1 MQKVRA
7 IYLFI
12 PLIILLLFIAVGC
25 VATEEISPMT
35 PVPDVDTPPRSDYG
49 AGVGC
54 IWTGQCYRY
63 PGKKK
68 KEMQKDLSQCQAEAT
83 EAAKSKETKGTMSTY
98 DIVSLTNQCMLIKG
112 YIWR

>member
-12 PLIILLLFIAVGC
+12 PLFILFLYSAVGC
-25 VATEEISPMT
+25 VATEEISPVN
-35 PVPDVDTPPRSDYG
+35 PVPDVDTPPHDDYG
-49 AGVGC
+49 EGVGC

-68 KEMQKDLSQCQAEAT
+68 KEMQQDLSQCQAEAAEVVKSR
-83 EAAKSKETKGTMSTY
+83 EAKGAKSTY

>member
-1 MQKVRA
+1 MQKFRA

-12 PLIILLLFIAVGC
+12 PLIILFISSAVGC
-25 VATEEISPMT
+25 VATEEISRVDPL
-35 PVPDVDTPPRSDYG
+35 PDVDTPPRDDYG
-49 AGVGC
+49 EGVGC
-54 IWTGQCYRY
+54 IWTGQCSRY

-68 KEMQKDLSQCQAEAT
+68 KEMQQDLRQCQAEAAET
-83 EAAKSKETKGTMSTY
+83 AKSRKTKGTMGTY

>member
-1 MQKVRA
+1 MQKARA

-12 PLIILLLFIAVGC
+12 SLFIFSTFGC
-25 VATEEISPMT
+25 VVTEEISPMT
-35 PVPDVDTPPRSDYG
+35 PGSDVDVPPRPDYG
-49 AGVGC
+49 DGVGC

-68 KEMQKDLSQCQAEAT
+68 KEMQKDLSQCQAEAA
-83 EAAKSKETKGTMSTY
+83 EAAKSKETKGAISTSE
-98 DIVSLTNQCMLIKG
+98 ILSLTNQCMVIKG

>member
-1 MQKVRA
+1 
-7 IYLFI
+7 
-12 PLIILLLFIAVGC
+12 
-25 VATEEISPMT
+25 MT
-35 PVPDVDTPPRSDYG
+35 PVPDVDAPPRSDYG

-68 KEMQKDLSQCQAEAT
+68 KEMQKDLSQCQAEAA
-83 EAAKSKETKGTMSTY
+83 EAAKSKETMSTY
-98 DIVSLTNQCMLIKG
+98 DRISLTNQCMVMKG